1 MAMFN
6 SYAVSLPEGKNIQ
19 GPVFWAKIWVSCE
32 RSQITY
38 RTCCFRL
45 VGDKFSSIESSGQ
58 DLVVARCRL
67 LGLGPRGFGGR
78 RHLSLINRVKKRA
91 LGWSLAGNSGIQKQD
106 EDEDEDDEEDEEEE
120 DEEEEDEEEEDD
132 DDDEHEHEKIVC
144 SHLICQ

>member
-1 MAMFN
+1 MFN

-45 VGDKFSSIESSGQ
+45 VGDKFSSIESSG
-58 DLVVARCRL
+58 
-67 LGLGPRGFGGR
+67 
-78 RHLSLINRVKKRA
+78 
-91 LGWSLAGNSGIQKQD
+91 IQKQD

-144 SHLICQ
+144 SHLICQWTWVIYGDFMCF